1 MNAMAHSRAQQSGE
15 EARIPASPYTP
26 KDRAQ
31 IRAELYAIESCLD
44 ELALRLIADELGR
57 HRSSPAQASPRSK
70 RAKGG
75 DLT

>member
-1 MNAMAHSRAQQSGE
+1 MNAMAHSRAHQSGE

-44 ELALRLIADELGR
+44 ELALRLIADELGQR
-57 HRSSPAQASPRSK
+57 RSFPAQASPRSK
-70 RAKGG
+70 HAKGG
-75 DLT
+75 GLA